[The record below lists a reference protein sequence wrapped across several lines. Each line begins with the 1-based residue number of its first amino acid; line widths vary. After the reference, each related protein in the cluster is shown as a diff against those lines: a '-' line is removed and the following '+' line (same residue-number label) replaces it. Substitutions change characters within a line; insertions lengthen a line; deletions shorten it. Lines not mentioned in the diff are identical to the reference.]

1 MSCRKEKTPILE
13 DIKYEFPNDESL
25 IESLSSN
32 CDWSWFDHA
41 YGKGLTESFNRRFHF
56 NDYHMF
62 LLCKVLTN
70 DLRERGNKGFLLKPT
85 PQIDYLWKMHLRNPV
100 SYLKMCKELVRGRVE
115 DSEDYEQYE
124 ELVNKI
130 EMESEKETDGANER
144 IATTDKEEGE
154 VIEELD
160 EDAQF
165 EMETNKA
172 NDYTDSITK
181 KRKREDEELSESD
194 DESEARGY
202 FKSAKHLYYSDII
215 DYDRSYRSCSE
226 KEKEVGLQRLKAVI
240 KSIAPEYKL
249 FEIDRENSF
258 TIRLVSQKNA
268 SNGIEPFTLTVTKEF
283 TVRDITEML
292 EFRERGKHFN
302 LRYGKPLLPSQTLE
316 SYGIT
321 KDAVI
326 QVQIRFGVC

>member
-1 MSCRKEKTPILE
+1 MSCKKEKTPILE
-13 DIKYEFPNDESL
+13 DVKYEFSHDESF
-25 IESLSSN
+25 IESLSCN
-32 CDWSWFDHA
+32 CDWSWFDQA

-70 DLRERGNKGFLLKPT
+70 DLRERGEKGFLLKPT
-85 PQIDYLWKMHLRNPV
+85 PQIDYIWRMHLRNPV
-100 SYLKMCKELVRGRVE
+100 SYMKMCKELVRRREENPE
-115 DSEDYEQYE
+115 DFEQYE
-124 ELVNKI
+124 ELVSKI

-144 IATTDKEEGE
+144 KVEEGE
-154 VIEELD
+154 VI

-172 NDYTDSITK
+172 NDYTDSATK

-194 DESEARGY
+194 ESDVRGY
-202 FKSAKHLYYSDII
+202 DKTRKHLYYTDII

-226 KEKEVGLQRLKAVI
+226 KGKEVGLQRLKAVI

-283 TVRDITEML
+283 TVNDILEML
-292 EFRERGKHFN
+292 EFRERGKHFK

-316 SYGIT
+316 SCGIT

-326 QVQIRFGVC
+326 QVQIHIGVC